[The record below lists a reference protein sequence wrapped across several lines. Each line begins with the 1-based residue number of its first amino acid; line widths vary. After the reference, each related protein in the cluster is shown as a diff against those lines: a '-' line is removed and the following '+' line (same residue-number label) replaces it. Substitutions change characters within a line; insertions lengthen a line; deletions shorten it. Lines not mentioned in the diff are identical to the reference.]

1 MNRENQELEKWATRA
16 GERLLARK
24 EMLATAES
32 CTGGWVAQ
40 CLTSLA
46 GASLWFERGFV
57 VYSNAAK
64 VQMLGVAEKMLT
76 QYGAVSEPVASAM
89 AQGAITHSPAQWSLA
104 ITGIAGPGGGSPEKP
119 VGTVCFAWG
128 HRGACC
134 TEDIHVTARTCHFD
148 GDRTSI
154 RQQAVILA
162 LEGLLE
168 RLV

>member
-1 MNRENQELEKWATRA
+1 MKQENRELATCASRV
-16 GERLLARK
+16 GERLRARQ

-46 GASLWFERGFV
+46 GASAWFERGFV

-64 VQMLGVAEKMLT
+64 TQMLGVAETTLA

-104 ITGIAGPGGGSPEKP
+104 ITGIAGPGGGTADKP

-128 HRGACC
+128 HRADGSKNIQL
-134 TEDIHVTARTCHFD
+134 TSRTCHLD
-148 GDRTSI
+148 GDRRHI

-168 RLV
+168 RLA